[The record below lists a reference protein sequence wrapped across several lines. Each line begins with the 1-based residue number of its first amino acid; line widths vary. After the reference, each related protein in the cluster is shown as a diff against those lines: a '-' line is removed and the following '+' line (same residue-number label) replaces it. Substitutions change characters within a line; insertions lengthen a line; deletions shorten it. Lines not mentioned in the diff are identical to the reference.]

1 MAIVSVSVE
10 DFLRDGCKCNIGT
23 NNTPCLGAF
32 SFEEFVECRDQI
44 AELSNEEKDMLLL
57 GFFML
62 NRTPK
67 WRMKKHGYKIY
78 GLKVCKKL
86 FYTFLTSNT
95 KYKNVALHYLENVV
109 IYHVNIETQEGFKQI
124 LLLLTNNLYRIKSQ

>member
-1 MAIVSVSVE
+1 MHNPTLE
-10 DFLRDGCKCNIGT
+10 QT
-23 NNTPCLGAF
+23 TPRAF
-32 SFEEFVECRDQI
+32 SFEEYVECRSQT
-44 AELSNEEKDMLLL
+44 AELFNEKKDM
-57 GFFML
+57 FFFYML